1 MRPLSLFALL
11 LTLPASAQQS
21 GQPNPQQNPVG
32 RIALADARSVKFSG
46 AVSVDEGDMAVGNGS
61 TVTAA
66 NKTTHI
72 KLTRGGTVNVCATTS
87 VQLTKSGESIM
98 LSLDRGAVETRHTM
112 SNAVTSD
119 VVQTPDLRIM
129 ISAPGT
135 SDVRVRVNT
144 RGDTCVENHGSS
156 DAPYVSVSPQIGD
169 GLYRVEGGQ
178 RVMFEHGDLHEVV
191 DHEPYPC
198 GCPPDEQPKPEE
210 FPLAVSQGLTPVPPP
225 PTKPVAQPGEVH
237 AQVTASL
244 VFDSQG
250 AAPRDSDN
258 ASDGVT
264 KPAPQA
270 SPPTPAP
277 APFHAAEHTPSVSA
291 EQEKPKDVVHI
302 VGRFFS
308 RLFGKSRSV
317 TY

>member
-1 MRPLSLFALL
+1 LLF
-11 LTLPASAQQS
+11 TLPAVAQQS
-21 GQPNPQQNPVG
+21 PQPNTVG
-32 RIALADARSVKFSG
+32 RIALADARDVKFSG
-46 AVSVDEGDMAVGNGS
+46 AVSVNEGDMAVGNGS

-72 KLTRGGTVNVCATTS
+72 KLALGGTVNVCATTS

-98 LSLDRGAVETRHTM
+98 LSLDRGAVETHRTM
-112 SNAVTSD
+112 SNASASD

-129 ISAPGT
+129 ISAPGS
-135 SDVRVRVNT
+135 SDVRVRVNG
-144 RGDTCVENHGSS
+144 RGDTCVENHGGS

-225 PTKPVAQPGEVH
+225 ATKPVASPGEVH

-250 AAPRDSDN
+250 AAAPRDSDS
-258 ASDGVT
+258 ATEGVA
-264 KPAPQA
+264 KPAPA
-270 SPPTPAP
+270 AP
-277 APFHAAEHTPSVSA
+277 APPQTAEHLAPVPV
-291 EQEKPKDVVHI
+291 QQGKPKDVVHI

-308 RLFGKSRSV
+308 RLFGKPRSV